1 MDNPILLDFPYS
13 FETERL
19 IIRGPLPDD
28 AAPLRQAVVES
39 QPELKP
45 WMPWA
50 VEVPSEEWYRVRV
63 REGAA
68 EVPGPRGFVDDADAE
83 GERNDDRRQ
92 WAAPHRLVDS
102 QV

>member
-39 QPELKP
+39 QP
-45 WMPWA
+45 
-50 VEVPSEEWYRVRV
+50 
-63 REGAA
+63 
-68 EVPGPRGFVDDADAE
+68 
-83 GERNDDRRQ
+83 
-92 WAAPHRLVDS
+92 
-102 QV
+102 